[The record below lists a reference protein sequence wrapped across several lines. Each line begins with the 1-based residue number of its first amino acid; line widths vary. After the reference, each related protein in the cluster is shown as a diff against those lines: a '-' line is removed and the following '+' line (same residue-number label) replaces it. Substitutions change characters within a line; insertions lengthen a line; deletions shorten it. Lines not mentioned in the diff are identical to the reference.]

1 MARELKQITGNIT
14 KLNEPTYAAKR
25 GVWVMMVKENN
36 SWVAINSRD
45 EAKIKVY
52 YKQLQAKQTATDVN
66 VKLQATTLDGQWLK
80 AAEFSVGV
88 FQQNKVDD
96 PTQMLTAVQS
106 HIELQKEIQ
115 YVPKVFEA
123 ADLFYAKQVKRQLSP
138 HTLSDYVRL
147 VKLLKLM
154 WGDRYV
160 STLTSTEIKNFI
172 EESPV
177 VGTQRARY
185 IYIKTFINFCSG
197 KMNPYSEGR
206 SWVKQGLLQW
216 EAPKHELNEVSVYS
230 YDEIISLLKA
240 AKEYNEVPYFIFRLF
255 SMTRYFEMERFC
267 EIHDKVTDHPLIN
280 LEAKR
285 ITFSQEVYKK
295 RSRNEH
301 RGRFYNNLHPT
312 FLLWLNY
319 FKENNLSISCNT
331 KIARKIRRRVKG
343 KEKDTNLLRHT
354 AITYHC
360 LAFKNPLQT
369 AFIAGNSAEII
380 SNHYLNMNISE
391 GEALKFYELTPQVA
405 KTLGI
410 ID

>member
-45 EAKIKVY
+45 EAKIKDY

-147 VKLLKLM
+147 VKLLKLR

-160 STLTSTEIKNFI
+160 
-172 EESPV
+172 
-177 VGTQRARY
+177 
-185 IYIKTFINFCSG
+185 
-197 KMNPYSEGR
+197 
-206 SWVKQGLLQW
+206 
-216 EAPKHELNEVSVYS
+216 
-230 YDEIISLLKA
+230 
-240 AKEYNEVPYFIFRLF
+240 
-255 SMTRYFEMERFC
+255 
-267 EIHDKVTDHPLIN
+267 
-280 LEAKR
+280 
-285 ITFSQEVYKK
+285 
-295 RSRNEH
+295 
-301 RGRFYNNLHPT
+301 
-312 FLLWLNY
+312 
-319 FKENNLSISCNT
+319 
-331 KIARKIRRRVKG
+331 
-343 KEKDTNLLRHT
+343 
-354 AITYHC
+354 
-360 LAFKNPLQT
+360 
-369 AFIAGNSAEII
+369 
-380 SNHYLNMNISE
+380 
-391 GEALKFYELTPQVA
+391 
-405 KTLGI
+405 
-410 ID
+410 